1 MWPSYNTYQFF
12 PIQWKKGGWLWTV
25 KQTYR
30 CKGNDHQC
38 STVLAVHLKR
48 LNKINSS
55 QPLKVL
61 DRKKRIVLNKH
72 KSKCSH
78 RYIRLTDQR
87 PLLPYTMLTYQNS
100 FRKSNALL
108 KGNTKVQKQDDSDEE
123 RELTNLNWLLRN
135 QNLTWPKTID
145 TITED
150 DINTNAN
157 SKVMSQGIHFR
168 TQNLSEEQ
176 IKQSY
181 EESSVNKKP
190 VSKSKILSQYKM
202 LPSSPLPKRPTPA
215 ERYEIFINKIKRDLS
230 EYEKLASKYETDV
243 TEKPPFN
250 YSHIIGMAMLV
261 NGRVTL
267 QQICAW
273 IESKF
278 AFFRVRKRWNN
289 SIRHNLS
296 LHHCFRN
303 RKREEKGKGGYW
315 ELGVDPK
322 KCDRK
327 RIRNRK
333 LSHKKLNQT
342 PKRSWAHWNTTNPN
356 IQNVSGEY
364 NQLAPIQHV
373 ESIQNSYRRSSKMPQ
388 TNALVE
394 MKGPKNHGS
403 SSFTLT
409 ELGLSLST
417 GVSSQVNDIFTT
429 SFRSN
434 MGPMTTIADEEIY
447 QQQYELGTIIIS
459 TTEIIDESNGL
470 NCLITDKLGC
480 TSMIYKEDDIA
491 PFNESVNI
499 TSNMTPVLASTS
511 ANLNVLEEQDGTLIT
526 SAISSPVHP
535 SSITI
540 NYDYTNFRPLMDSI
554 DEPFHYLH
562 STAEFGRSD
571 DILDNLLDVCVTHY

>member
-1 MWPSYNTYQFF
+1 
-12 PIQWKKGGWLWTV
+12 
-25 KQTYR
+25 
-30 CKGNDHQC
+30 
-38 STVLAVHLKR
+38 
-48 LNKINSS
+48 
-55 QPLKVL
+55 
-61 DRKKRIVLNKH
+61 
-72 KSKCSH
+72 
-78 RYIRLTDQR
+78 
-87 PLLPYTMLTYQNS
+87 MLTYQNS
-100 FRKSNALL
+100 FRKSNALM
-108 KGNTKVQKQDDSDEE
+108 KCNNKVQKQDDSDEE

-145 TITED
+145 TVNED
-150 DINTNAN
+150 DLNTNVN
-157 SKVMSQGIHFR
+157 VKIIPQGIHLR
-168 TQNLSEEQ
+168 TLNQRDEQ
-176 IKQSY
+176 IKQVYS
-181 EESSVNKKP
+181 EESSQKKK
-190 VSKSKILSQYKM
+190 VSRSNILSEYKILP
-202 LPSSPLPKRPTPA
+202 PSALTKRPTPA

-333 LSHKKLNQT
+333 LSHKILNQT
-342 PKRSWAHWNTTNPN
+342 PKRSWAHWNNAHPN
-356 IQNVSGEY
+356 IQSISGEC
-364 NQLAPIQHV
+364 NQLEPIQLGA
-373 ESIQNSYRRSSKMPQ
+373 SNQNTYRRSYKMTKP
-388 TNALVE
+388 NALAE
-394 MKGPKNHGS
+394 NKEPQKLGS
-403 SSFTLT
+403 TSCTMT
-409 ELGLSLST
+409 EVGLSLST
-417 GVSSQVNDIFTT
+417 CKSSQVDDMVTT

-434 MGPMTTIADEEIY
+434 MDPMTTIADEEIC

-459 TTEIIDESNGL
+459 TTEIVDESNGL
-470 NCLITDKLGC
+470 NCLITDQLGC
-480 TSMIYKEDDIA
+480 TNMQVYREDDILT
-491 PFNESVNI
+491 FNESLNN
-499 TSNMTPVLASTS
+499 TNFMTPVLASTS
-511 ANLNVLEEQDGTLIT
+511 ANLDVHEEQDGTLIT
-526 SAISSPVHP
+526 SAICSPVHP
-535 SSITI
+535 SNITI

-554 DEPFHYLH
+554 DEPFHYLQ

-571 DILDNLLDVCVTHY
+571 DMLDNLLDVL

>member
-1 MWPSYNTYQFF
+1 
-12 PIQWKKGGWLWTV
+12 
-25 KQTYR
+25 
-30 CKGNDHQC
+30 
-38 STVLAVHLKR
+38 
-48 LNKINSS
+48 
-55 QPLKVL
+55 
-61 DRKKRIVLNKH
+61 
-72 KSKCSH
+72 
-78 RYIRLTDQR
+78 
-87 PLLPYTMLTYQNS
+87 MLTYQ
-100 FRKSNALL
+100 RKSNALM
-108 KGNTKVQKQDDSDEE
+108 KCSTRVQKQDDSDEE

-150 DINTNAN
+150 DFNTNAN
-157 SKVMSQGIHFR
+157 SKAITQGIHFR
-168 TQNLSEEQ
+168 TQNEQ
-176 IKQSY
+176 IKQIY
-181 EESSVNKKP
+181 FEENSLKKKP
-190 VSKSKILSQYKM
+190 VSKSNILSEFKM
-202 LPSSPLPKRPTPA
+202 LPPSPLPKRPTPA

-230 EYEKLASKYETDV
+230 EYEKFASKYETDV

-322 KCDRK
+322 KCERK

-333 LSHKKLNQT
+333 LSHKKINQT
-342 PKRSWAHWNTTNPN
+342 PKRSWAHWNNPHPN
-356 IQNVSGEY
+356 IQSVSGEY
-364 NQLAPIQHV
+364 TQLEPIQHG
-373 ESIQNSYRRSSKMPQ
+373 ESIQNTYRRSCKMPQ
-388 TNALVE
+388 PNALTE
-394 MKGPKNHGS
+394 MKEPKNLGS

-409 ELGLSLST
+409 EVGLSLST
-417 GVSSQVNDIFTT
+417 GPISHVDDMVTT

-434 MGPMTTIADEEIY
+434 MVPMTTIADEDIC
-447 QQQYELGTIIIS
+447 QQQFELGTIIIS

-470 NCLITDKLGC
+470 NCLITDKLGS
-480 TSMIYKEDDIA
+480 TSMSLFHQIYSEDDI
-491 PFNESVNI
+491 PTFNESVNI
-499 TSNMTPVLASTS
+499 ASNITPVLASTS
-511 ANLNVLEEQDGTLIT
+511 ANLDVHEELDGTLIT
-526 SAISSPVHP
+526 SDICSPVHP

-554 DEPFHYLH
+554 DEPFHYLPI
-562 STAEFGRSD
+562 TAEFGRSD

>member
-1 MWPSYNTYQFF
+1 
-12 PIQWKKGGWLWTV
+12 
-25 KQTYR
+25 
-30 CKGNDHQC
+30 
-38 STVLAVHLKR
+38 
-48 LNKINSS
+48 
-55 QPLKVL
+55 
-61 DRKKRIVLNKH
+61 
-72 KSKCSH
+72 
-78 RYIRLTDQR
+78 
-87 PLLPYTMLTYQNS
+87 MLTYQNS
-100 FRKSNALL
+100 FRKSNAVL

-181 EESSVNKKP
+181 EESSVNKNP

-202 LPSSPLPKRPTPA
+202 LPPSPLPKRPTPA

-303 RKREEKGKGGYW
+303 RKREEEGKGGYW

-333 LSHKKLNQT
+333 LSHRILNQT

-356 IQNVSGEY
+356 IQN
-364 NQLAPIQHV
+364 A
-373 ESIQNSYRRSSKMPQ
+373 
-388 TNALVE
+388 
-394 MKGPKNHGS
+394 PKNHGS

-409 ELGLSLST
+409 ELNLSLST